1 MNPADTPPDFSL
13 FSIARLAQRR
23 ALRNR
28 LRKLRK
34 SQEARSE
41 PYQPSLSPARSA
53 RQKIGDAFETQA
65 LLLLQ
70 QHGYRLLGR
79 QLGCPAGEIDL
90 AVEKGGILVFVEVRA
105 RSRHDFGGAAA
116 SVTAGKQNRILQA
129 ASWWLP
135 KLARKH
141 FKGVVPLCRIDVI
154 AFEAGQPIWCQDA
167 VRPGQDK

>member
-1 MNPADTPPDFSL
+1 MKPTETPSDYAL

-23 ALRNR
+23 AWRNR
-28 LRKLRK
+28 LRRLRK
-34 SQEARSE
+34 TQDARSE
-41 PYQPSLSPARSA
+41 PPQLSLTPARSA

-65 LLLLQ
+65 LLLLRR
-70 QHGYRLLGR
+70 HGYRLLGR

-90 AVEKGGILVFVEVRA
+90 AVEKDGILVFVEVRA
-105 RSRHDFGGAAA
+105 RSSQDFGGAAA
-116 SVTAGKQNRILQA
+116 SVSAGKQNRILQA

-141 FKGVVPLCRIDVI
+141 FKGVEPRCRIDVI

-167 VRPGQDK
+167 VRTGQDK